1 MFNPHRRTPI
11 PMSLKSDFEASLSA
25 PPIGQKQLHSIIEA
39 VTGTAVGFII
49 SWALLSFLISPLF
62 HLKTNYGEDFLITCI
77 FTVASVLRSYGVRRF
92 FNWWHLREWKGI
104 ANETRA

>member
-1 MFNPHRRTPI
+1 MT
-11 PMSLKSDFEASLSA
+11 LKDDFERSLSA
-25 PPIGQKQLHSIIEA
+25 PKMGQKQLHSIIEA
-39 VTGTAVGFII
+39 VSGTAVGFII

-92 FNWWHLREWKGI
+92 FNWLQWRK
-104 ANETRA
+104 